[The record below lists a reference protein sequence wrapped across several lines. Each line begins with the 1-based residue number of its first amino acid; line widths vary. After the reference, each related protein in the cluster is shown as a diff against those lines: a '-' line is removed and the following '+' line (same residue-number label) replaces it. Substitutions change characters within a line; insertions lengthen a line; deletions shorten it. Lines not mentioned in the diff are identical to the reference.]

1 MVEFIP
7 VDHDPFR
14 TYISPPENT
23 YDTAV
28 SANDPTAFHPPQQT
42 TPEGYPYVQS
52 GTEPSFPEVGP
63 TAATGQQQNITGNI
77 TRNTEPPLT
86 VSTRRS
92 PYDPYIDT
100 HANRVGIDPNWM
112 RRIMAIES
120 GGDPYNRT
128 GSYQGLFQLSSD
140 EFRRNGGQGNIYGP
154 EQNTAAAA
162 NRLARE
168 ASEFRALY
176 GREPSLTDLYMVH
189 QQGAGGYDAHMSYPD
204 APAWENMYSTAEGR
218 QKGSHWAKQAIWG
231 NLPDAAKRY
240 YGSVENVS
248 SRDFVN
254 TWRGRVEGGSSP
266 QLVPVD
272 YDPWEASSARTR
284 ARYPTRE
291 PDPASLAASSG
302 GVGWG
307 TLLADRYQQA
317 VTTPQRAFEAAG
329 ELQRTGDQYDPRPG
343 LSAG

>member
-7 VDHDPFR
+7 VDHDPFG
-14 TYISPPENT
+14 
-23 YDTAV
+23 TAV

-42 TPEGYPYVQS
+42 TPEGYPYVQA
-52 GTEPSFPEVGP
+52 GAQPSFPEAAP
-63 TAATGQQQNITGNI
+63 TEPQPAPQTDVSGEVQPSTQQAS
-77 TRNTEPPLT
+77 PPLT
-86 VSTRRS
+86 VSTQRS

-100 HANRVGIDPNWM
+100 HPNPVGIDPNWM

-120 GGDPYNRT
+120 GGDPYNAT
-128 GSYQGLFQLSSD
+128 GSYRGLFQLSTD
-140 EFRRNGGQGNIYGP
+140 EFRRNGGQGNIYDP

-162 NRLARE
+162 NKLARE

-204 APAWENMYSTAEGR
+204 APAWEDMYSTAQGR
-218 QKGSHWAKQAIWG
+218 QKGSHWANQAIWG

-272 YDPWEASSARTR
+272 YDRSE
-284 ARYPTRE
+284 E
-291 PDPASLAASSG
+291 
-302 GVGWG
+302 
-307 TLLADRYQQA
+307 
-317 VTTPQRAFEAAG
+317 
-329 ELQRTGDQYDPRPG
+329 
-343 LSAG
+343 